1 MTRDEYIKVCRI
13 CENRKQDY
21 EHGMI
26 CSLTGRKAD
35 FADKCPSFVLDNDVV
50 LQPQVSESFSQN
62 TTNDDYYDSGFSWRT
77 VLAIIVAIIAVVR
90 LIATLNR

>member
-1 MTRDEYIKVCRI
+1 MTREEYIKVCRM

-26 CSLTGRKAD
+26 CSLTGSKAD
-35 FADKCPSFVLDNDVV
+35 FADKCPSFVLDNEVV
-50 LQPQVSESFSQN
+50 LQPQVSENFSQSA
-62 TTNDDYYDSGFSWRT
+62 TNDDYYDSGFSWRT
-77 VLAIIVAIIAVVR
+77 VLAIIVTIIAVIR